1 MDCLCLGGVCTD
13 LVCQPIPAL
22 PAQGQLIET
31 DGMELSLGGC
41 AANTAVNLARLGVRT
56 GIAACI
62 GQDFFGSFIRQTL
75 EAAGVD
81 TADLVHAPDA
91 SSASAA
97 VINVRG
103 EDRRFIAHAGAN
115 RLLSPAMVP
124 EGLIESAAVLYIGG
138 FLMLDGLESPEM
150 LRRLAQARSTGTRIV
165 LDVVQVADANAMARL
180 RAILPYVDVFLPNN
194 DEAAALTGC
203 RHPWEQADAFR
214 AAGAH
219 IVVITSG
226 QRGAHLVSNN
236 TRLHIGSYSTEFVGS
251 TGAGDAFDAGFIA
264 ALLDDQDLPT
274 CLRWGSALGASCV
287 RSSSATASVFNRKE
301 ALQFM
306 ASHPLA
312 VKTF

>member
-1 MDCLCLGGVCTD
+1 MDCLCLGGVCAD

-22 PAQGQLIET
+22 PAQGQLVET
-31 DGMELSLGGC
+31 DGIELSLGGC
-41 AANTAVNLARLGVRT
+41 AANTAFNLARLDVST

-62 GQDFFGSFIRQTL
+62 GQDLFGTFIRQTL
-75 EAAGVD
+75 EATGVD
-81 TADLVHAPDA
+81 TTGLVHAPDA

-115 RLLSPAMVP
+115 RLLSPALIP
-124 EGLIESAAVLYIGG
+124 EGLMESAAVLYIGG
-138 FLMLDGLESPEM
+138 FLMLDGLEGPDM
-150 LRRLAQARSTGTRIV
+150 LKRLAQARSAGTRIV

-180 RAILPYVDVFLPNN
+180 TTILPYVDVFLPNN
-194 DEAAALTGC
+194 DEAAELTGC
-203 RHPWEQADAFR
+203 SQPWEQADAFR

-219 IVVITSG
+219 TVVITSG
-226 QRGAHLVSNN
+226 QRGAHLVSDN
-236 TRLHIGSYSTEFVGS
+236 TRLHIGVHSTTVVGS

-264 ALLDDQDLPT
+264 ALLDDQDLTT

-287 RSSSATASVFNRKE
+287 RSSSATGSVFSREE

-306 ASHPLA
+306 ANHPLPVEA
-312 VKTF
+312 F

>member
-1 MDCLCLGGVCTD
+1 MDCLCLGGVCAD

-22 PAQGQLIET
+22 PAQGQLVET
-31 DGMELSLGGC
+31 DGIELSLGGC
-41 AANTAVNLARLGVRT
+41 AANTAFNLARLDVST

-62 GQDFFGSFIRQTL
+62 GQDCFGTFIRQTF
-75 EAAGVD
+75 EATGVN
-81 TADLVHAPDA
+81 TTGLVHAPDA

-115 RLLSPAMVP
+115 RLLSPALIP
-124 EGLIESAAVLYIGG
+124 EGLMESAAVLYIGG
-138 FLMLDGLESPEM
+138 FLMLDGLEGPDM
-150 LRRLAQARSTGTRIV
+150 LKRLAQARSAGTRIV

-180 RAILPYVDVFLPNN
+180 SAILPYVDVFLPNK
-194 DEAAALTGC
+194 DEAAELTGC

-219 IVVITSG
+219 TVVITSG
-226 QRGAHLVSNN
+226 QRGAHLVSDN
-236 TRLHIGSYSTEFVGS
+236 TRLHIGAYSTDVVGS
-251 TGAGDAFDAGFIA
+251 TGAGDAFNAGFIA
-264 ALLDDQDLPT
+264 ALLEDQDLPT

-287 RSSSATASVFNRKE
+287 RSSSATGSVFSRVE

-306 ASHPLA
+306 ASHPLPA
-312 VKTF
+312 EAF

>member
-1 MDCLCLGGVCTD
+1 MDCLCLGGVCVD

-22 PAQGQLIET
+22 PAQGQLVAT
-31 DGMELSLGGC
+31 DGIELSLGGC
-41 AANTAVNLARLGVRT
+41 AANTAFNLARLDVST

-62 GQDFFGSFIRQTL
+62 GQDCFGTFIRQTL
-75 EAAGVD
+75 EATGVD
-81 TADLVHAPDA
+81 TAGLVHAPDA

-115 RLLSPAMVP
+115 RLLSPALIP

-138 FLMLDGLESPEM
+138 FLMLDGLEGPDM
-150 LRRLAQARSTGTRIV
+150 LKRLAQARSAGTRIV

-180 RAILPYVDVFLPNN
+180 SAILPYVDVFLPNN
-194 DEAAALTGC
+194 DEAAELTGC

-219 IVVITSG
+219 TVVITSG
-226 QRGAHLVSNN
+226 QHGAHLVSDN
-236 TRLHIGSYSTEFVGS
+236 TRLHIGAYSTDVVGS

-274 CLRWGSALGASCV
+274 CLHWGSALGASCV
-287 RSSSATASVFNRKE
+287 RSSSATGSVFNRDE

-306 ASHPLA
+306 ASHPLPVEA
-312 VKTF
+312 S